1 MRIEVFTM
9 NMLITDCG
17 ANEKCLDNAEYIQ
30 KAIDIVFENGGG
42 KVIIPKGLFLSSTI
56 LLKDNVELEIEKDG
70 ILKACDDI
78 SSFSIDKKKED
89 GTLDI
94 PSYQNCDYDGK
105 PKLYFI
111 TAIHSKNIKISG
123 EGIIDGNESIFYGYQ
138 DRYFI
143 DGKFYP
149 RMPLL
154 FLEDIQNL
162 SIIGVTLQHSA
173 FWTVHMVGC
182 TYVLIESIKIDN
194 NLKLANCDGIDPDHC
209 QNVEINN
216 CKIKCADDAIVFK
229 NTFANQ
235 KYGDLEKIHVSNCD
249 LMTTSGAIKFG
260 TESFG
265 RFHDIHIE
273 NISIHDS
280 NRGIT
285 IQLRDEGSIDHCLFE
300 NMRISTRAFAKPYYW
315 GYGEPICITALN
327 RDEKTKIESVSNITF
342 RNVMIDSENGI
353 FIYGE
358 ENSIHDITFENMS
371 LNLHKKSKWDIDKK
385 DLRPHDVLPFIE
397 DEKVHI
403 IQVSNSNNIEFNNFM
418 CMMDSSYQEK
428 VEDLKIENSTNI
440 VLNNEKIN

>member
-1 MRIEVFTM
+1 M

-17 ANEKCLDNAEYIQ
+17 ASDKCLDNAKFIQ

-42 KVIIPKGLFLSSTI
+42 KVIVPRGVFLSSTI
-56 LLKDNVELEIEKDG
+56 LLKDNIELEIQKDAV
-70 ILKACDDI
+70 LKACDEI
-78 SSFSIDKKKED
+78 SSFSIDKKKEE
-89 GTLDI
+89 GELDI

-111 TAIHSKNIKISG
+111 CAFHSKNIKISG
-123 EGIIDGNESIFYGYQ
+123 EGIIDGNEQIFYGYQ

-162 SIIGVTLQHSA
+162 IISNIKLQKSA

-182 TYVLIESIKIDN
+182 RYVLIDNVKIEN

-209 QNVEINN
+209 QNVEIRN

-229 NTFANQ
+229 NTFSNQ
-235 KYGDLEKIHVSNCD
+235 KYGDLEKIHVCNCD

-315 GYGEPICITALN
+315 GYGEPICITALK
-327 RDEKTKIESVSNITF
+327 RDESTNLKTVSDLTF

-358 ENSIHDITFENMS
+358 ENSISNITFENIS
-371 LNLHKKSKWDIDKK
+371 LNLHKKSKWNIDKK
-385 DLRPHDVLPFIE
+385 DLRPYDVLPFIE
-397 DEKVHI
+397 DDKIHV
-403 IQVSNSNNIEFNNFM
+403 IQVYSSKNVEFNNFM
-418 CMMDSSYQEK
+418 YMIDASYQNSVEDFK
-428 VEDLKIENSTNI
+428 VEKSSNI
-440 VLNNEKIN
+440 ILNNNRIDD